1 MEENISFLVQ
11 EINEQYDKPENKGSL
26 QSKKYSIF
34 NFKLENLELT
44 IDLLKHFNIKMLKC
58 MLKC

>member
-34 NFKLENLELT
+34 NFKLENMELT
-44 IDLLKHFNIKMLKC
+44 TN
-58 MLKC
+58 